1 MNLDIAHMAVSLQGL
16 SPELGARVTEL
27 LGPALQRRLSG
38 LGPHG
43 GSSGSGG
50 SGARDAAR
58 DIAHVDLGVI
68 EAPAGADPRAL
79 SELIAAQLL
88 GWIER
93 EAR

>member
-1 MNLDIAHMAVSLQGL
+1 MNLDIAHLAIGLQDVS
-16 SPELGARVTEL
+16 PDLGARVTEL

-43 GSSGSGG
+43 GSGAQEV
-50 SGARDAAR
+50 ARDL
-58 DIAHVDLGVI
+58 AHVDLGVI
-68 EAPAGADPRAL
+68 EAPAGADPRTL
-79 SELIAAQLL
+79 SELIAAQLV